1 MNPQYQF
8 DHRLRSQCV
17 DLAAGSSVLNEQ
29 IFLVK
34 LLTADTAR
42 KLWAV
47 EVGHSMSSHMC
58 MSWFYFNLCSPVN
71 LAHVMKV
78 SQNECC
84 TTVQKR
90 NVKLIEETGGEP
102 GRSENRESEEEA
114 LTFPCQLAV
123 VWLFAGYY
131 LLHQLVVTAVAHC
144 LDNVMHL
151 QTDIKTVGKNIH
163 HALLQIYLKCI
174 TERKILVTRV
184 SYWYYDRCVN
194 FRFKYNATEL
204 WCN

>member
-47 EVGHSMSSHMC
+47 EVGHSMSGHMC

-90 NVKLIEETGGEP
+90 NVKLIEETGGDRRGARQIGKQREWRGSTHLP
-102 GRSENRESEEEA
+102 LPARCCLTVCRILSSPPAGCNCSCPLPWQCHASANRYKNCGKEHSPCFAADLFKMYNGEENSGHKGFILILRS
-114 LTFPCQLAV
+114 LCKLPF
-123 VWLFAGYY
+123 
-131 LLHQLVVTAVAHC
+131 
-144 LDNVMHL
+144 
-151 QTDIKTVGKNIH
+151 
-163 HALLQIYLKCI
+163 
-174 TERKILVTRV
+174 
-184 SYWYYDRCVN
+184 
-194 FRFKYNATEL
+194 
-204 WCN
+204 